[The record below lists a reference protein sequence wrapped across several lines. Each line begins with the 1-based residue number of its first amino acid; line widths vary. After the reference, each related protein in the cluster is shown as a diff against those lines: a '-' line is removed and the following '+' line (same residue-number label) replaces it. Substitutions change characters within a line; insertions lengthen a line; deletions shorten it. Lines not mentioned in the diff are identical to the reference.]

1 MLQSRP
7 SIIVVPRSHGFFHGP
22 LTVILALWAIAY
34 PALFILFASLGPIGA
49 LLGVGAAAVLLVPWL
64 LGLAILAILRHVA

>member
-7 SIIVVPRSHGFFHGP
+7 QIIDVPPRHGILHGP

-34 PALFILFASLGPIGA
+34 PALFILLASFGPIGA
-49 LLGVGAAAVLLVPWL
+49 LLGVGAAVVLLVPWL
-64 LGLAILAILRHVA
+64 LGLVLLAVIRHFA